1 MTTTNHSDS
10 GNGIATGTD
19 RDWLAEQVRSEPG
32 LRYLEALRSEA
43 STAELYPLLL
53 DVWRLVLDL
62 PDPEYVAVVLATWV
76 ANNLE
81 GQRDPAWLMIVAPPA
96 SGKTAVIGRLSS
108 LPETHMVSSLTVG
121 GLLSG
126 TPTSKK
132 TAEAT
137 GGLLQEIGESG
148 VLLLKDF
155 TTTLEAPADSRAQTM
170 SALREVYDGE
180 FSRAMGIDG
189 GVRLVWKGK
198 LGIIA
203 AVTDAIDHHA
213 AGWAEMGARF
223 LCYRLDDPMDRTT
236 AARKALRGRSGEH
249 EMELRAVNA
258 AHLEQALSTK
268 VGPLTQE
275 LEEFVIVAADVG
287 ARLRSLVPRQHSG
300 EVNGEVRLE
309 GPARMAKALD
319 SVLRG
324 LISIGVPDADVRR
337 VVSKLAGDS
346 AFRSRTVCLMHIVR
360 GRDTT
365 AEISKATG
373 ISEKVCR
380 RLCDDL
386 ARVNLTE
393 VDTAGSKHRF
403 APTDIARRALKPLS
417 GGS

>member
-1 MTTTNHSDS
+1 MTTTNHTDS
-10 GNGIATGTD
+10 SNGIADGTD
-19 RDWLAEQVRSEPG
+19 RDWLAEHVRSEPG
-32 LRYLEALRSEA
+32 LRYLEALRKGA
-43 STAELYPLLL
+43 STGELYPLLV

-81 GQRDPAWLMIVAPPA
+81 GQRDPAWLMLVAPPA
-96 SGKTAVIGRLSS
+96 CGKTAVLERLDS
-108 LPETHMVSSLTVG
+108 LPETLMVSSLTVG

-155 TTTLEAPADSRAQTM
+155 TTTLEAAADSRAGTM

-180 FSRAMGIDG
+180 FSRAMGTDG

-203 AVTDAIDHHA
+203 AVTDAIDSHV

-223 LCYRLDDPMDRTT
+223 LCYRLDDPVDRTA
-236 AARKALRGRSGEH
+236 AARKALRGRRSEH
-249 EMELRAVNA
+249 ETELRALTA

-275 LEEFVIVAADVG
+275 LEEFVIGAADVG
-287 ARLRSLVPRQHSG
+287 ARLRSLVPRHNSG

-309 GPARMAKALD
+309 GPARMAKALE

-324 LISIGVPDADVRR
+324 LLATGVPDADARR
-337 VVSKLAGDS
+337 VVSKLAVDS
-346 AFRSRTVCLMHIVR
+346 AIRNRTVCLKLIVS
-360 GRDTT
+360 GTDTT
-365 AEISKATG
+365 AEISRATG

-380 RLCDDL
+380 KHCDDL
-386 ARVNLTE
+386 VRVSVVE
-393 VDTAGSKHRF
+393 VDTSGSKHRF
-403 APTDIARRALKPLS
+403 RPTDIALRALKPFS
-417 GGS
+417 EVS